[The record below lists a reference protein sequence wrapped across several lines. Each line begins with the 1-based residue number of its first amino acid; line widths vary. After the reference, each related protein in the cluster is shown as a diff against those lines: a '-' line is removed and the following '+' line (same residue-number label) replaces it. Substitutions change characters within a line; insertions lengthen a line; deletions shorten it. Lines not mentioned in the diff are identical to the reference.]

1 MIDIIIP
8 AYNALGTIRQTLVS
22 IAYQTFAKK
31 LNVYIV
37 DDCSDCS
44 YDDLIDF
51 FSDFINLKLLRVDK
65 NGGPALA
72 RQYGIDHSESEYI
85 IFIDSDDVF
94 SDSNS
99 VKRLYDLI
107 SNANADVGMTGFFEE
122 LNDRFVYHDPLYVW
136 LHGKIYRREF
146 LNKYNIR
153 FNETRANEDFG
164 FNQLCFLCG
173 ANIAESTNISYV
185 WKNNRASITRSEEFN
200 KKNMRFFTY
209 NFAWAIKCAIER
221 NANLYRLKESLY
233 NGLVGIYHNY
243 LKYPDVFIKD
253 NILEEICF
261 LMEYYDD
268 SVISDDVK
276 SLLIKNQYDVSTSI
290 DAYAYKVHNPSITF
304 NEFIDILK
312 SLYEKVD
319 E

>member
-8 AYNALGTIRQTLVS
+8 AYNALGTIRQTLAS

-107 SNANADVGMTGFFEE
+107 SNANADVGMTSFFEE

-261 LMEYYDD
+261 LIEYYDD